1 MPRPNPP
8 KKLSSEAKTTLG
20 SMTTPAP
27 VLPAIPDDALR
38 ELLNAYFVA
47 RDDLYEAEA
56 AAGPDDPSRA
66 ISQQAVIDLAD
77 ELVARFVPDIAA
89 RCALTG
95 EDPADLAYTG
105 PTLPSPGHAISAI
118 QPGVGRVCGS
128 VEAVSDR
135 GVLVQWQYT
144 NLLPIT
150 YPRSQVVPTAWGW
163 HIRRT

>member
-1 MPRPNPP
+1 
-8 KKLSSEAKTTLG
+8 
-20 SMTTPAP
+20 MTTPAP
-27 VLPAIPDDALR
+27 VLPTIPGDALC

-56 AAGPDDPSRA
+56 AGADDISRA
-66 ISQQAVIDLAD
+66 ISRQAVIDLAD
-77 ELVARFVPDIAA
+77 ELVAHFVPDIGA

-105 PTLPSPGHAISAI
+105 PALPRPGEAISAI
-118 QPGVGRVCGS
+118 QPGVGRLAGT
-128 VEAVSDR
+128 VEAVTDR
-135 GVLVQWQYT
+135 GVLVQWQHT

-150 YPRSQVVPTAWGW
+150 YPRRQVVPTALGW

>member
-1 MPRPNPP
+1 
-8 KKLSSEAKTTLG
+8 
-20 SMTTPAP
+20 MTTPAP

-105 PTLPSPGHAISAI
+105 PTLPSPGHTISAI

>member
-1 MPRPNPP
+1 
-8 KKLSSEAKTTLG
+8 
-20 SMTTPAP
+20 MTTPAP

-89 RCALTG
+89 RCA
-95 EDPADLAYTG
+95 G
-105 PTLPSPGHAISAI
+105 PDENWLRPG
-118 QPGVGRVCGS
+118 
-128 VEAVSDR
+128 
-135 GVLVQWQYT
+135 
-144 NLLPIT
+144 LL
-150 YPRSQVVPTAWGW
+150 W
-163 HIRRT
+163 